1 MIVRGNGYG
10 WYLKS
15 RFRLANMSRL
25 GKKKN
30 LVVLSIQAP
39 GASMSV
45 DCVIFYESN
54 GSKPYKGYCMGESA
68 SLKGSMY
75 KYDVVIRI

>member
-15 RFRLANMSRL
+15 KFRLANMSGS

-30 LVVLSIQAP
+30 LIILSIH
-39 GASMSV
+39 ASMSV